1 MSLVF
6 YSIYN
11 RTSRFPKQKYK
22 KIRLSEEKGGFCSY
36 IWHMSALACHFVDGL
51 TGIDNTSAADS
62 KDEIH
67 TGLSAELN
75 ALMY

>member
-1 MSLVF
+1 
-6 YSIYN
+6 
-11 RTSRFPKQKYK
+11 
-22 KIRLSEEKGGFCSY
+22 
-36 IWHMSALACHFVDGL
+36 MSALACHFVDGL

-75 ALMY
+75 SLVY